1 MTKLYKLL
9 LFTSS
14 IYFGWSIMVIL
25 LGIIYYF
32 ER

>member
-1 MTKLYKLL
+1 MTKFYKLL

-14 IYFGWSIMVIL
+14 IYFDWSMMIIL

-32 ER
+32 EN